1 MEGKVVL
8 ITGAK
13 GGLGTVV
20 TQRFLDAGYTVG
32 GTSRS
37 IADSDFPNARF
48 AAFPANLSDAAGS
61 MALLD
66 SVLARFGR
74 IDALVHVMGGFKG
87 GMSIADTT
95 DDVFDSMMS
104 LNLRSYFNIARAV
117 IPHMRGNGGGRI
129 VAVGSRA
136 AVDPGANVGAYSA
149 SKAALVSLVRTTAAE
164 NKDAG
169 ITANVVLPGTI
180 DTAAN
185 RAGDPKADTSKWV
198 SPEKI
203 ADIIFFLAGDCA
215 DQVSGAAIPVFGR
228 DV

>member
-1 MEGKVVL
+1 MEGKVAL

-13 GGLGTVV
+13 GGLGTTV
-20 TQRFLDAGYTVG
+20 TQSFLDAGYTVA

-37 IADSDFPNARF
+37 IADADFPNPRF
-48 AAFPANLSDAAGS
+48 AAFPANLADRAATT
-61 MALLD
+61 ALVEA
-66 SVLARFGR
+66 VLARFQN
-74 IDALVHVMGGFKG
+74 IHALVHVMGGFKG
-87 GMSIADTT
+87 GMSIADTG

-117 IPHMRGNGGGRI
+117 IPHMRANGGGRI

-136 AVDPGANVGAYSA
+136 AIDPGANVGAYSA

-185 RAGDPKADTSKWV
+185 RAADPKADTSKWV
-198 SPEKI
+198 PPEKI
-203 ADIIFFLAGDCA
+203 ADLILFLASDRA
-215 DQVSGAAIPVFGR
+215 DQVNGAAIPIFGR